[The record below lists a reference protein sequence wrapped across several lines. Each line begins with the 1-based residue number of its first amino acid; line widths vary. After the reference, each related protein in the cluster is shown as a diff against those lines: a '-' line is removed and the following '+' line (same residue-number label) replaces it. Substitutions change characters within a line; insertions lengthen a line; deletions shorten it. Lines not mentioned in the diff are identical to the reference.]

1 MSVTINQFNAP
12 QELTLEEQAEVIETV
27 KFYRSHVTTIEEA
40 VAYCIED
47 EEALEDVSHIAD
59 FGM

>member
-1 MSVTINQFNAP
+1 MRINKYNAHHELSQDE
-12 QELTLEEQAEVIETV
+12 QEEVIEAV
-27 KFYRSHVTTIEEA
+27 KFYQSHVITIEEA
-40 VAYCIED
+40 VAYCMED

>member
-1 MSVTINQFNAP
+1 MSINQYNAAH
-12 QELTLEEQAEVIETV
+12 ELSKDEQAEVIEVAQSYDKTV
-27 KFYRSHVTTIEEA
+27 KTVQQA

-47 EEALEDVSHIAD
+47 EEALEQVSHIAD

>member
-1 MSVTINQFNAP
+1 MRVNQYNAHH
-12 QELTLEEQAEVIETV
+12 ELNQDEQDEVIDTV
-27 KFYRSHVTTIEEA
+27 KFYQSHVTTIEEA
-40 VAYCIED
+40 VAYCMED